1 MNSEFRMANDEL
13 LEKRQIFS
21 PNGAKHFSPGHR
33 PGSPRSIILSP
44 EGAAPLRNA
53 ANSTANNQTKQT
65 EVIA

>member
-44 EGAAPLRNA
+44 ERAAHLQMA
-53 ANSTANNQTKQT
+53 GKFTAKNQTKQT